1 MRLYELAKQYNVS
14 SKELLLKLRNSGFEV
29 SSHMAV
35 LSNKEIE
42 FLQQLYSSQ
51 KKNQEKMPK
60 KPVQSIVAESVP
72 DRKESIKMTESA
84 ITSKVNP
91 LQKDL
96 AIAIT
101 RDSLLAEKQPVP
113 AESQT
118 LKISSMTLSELA
130 EKIHKP
136 VNELIILLLK
146 KGIVTT
152 KNQLVSEPGLETIAQ
167 QYNITLIKPTKNTE
181 VAAQKSQELT
191 KGTVVHQGVE
201 RAPVFVVIGHVD
213 HGKTTLL
220 DYIRNTR
227 VAAKEKGGITQHIGA
242 YDVNTGHGHLVFID
256 TPGHEAFGKLRQ
268 RGIKV
273 ADIAILIVAADDG
286 VMPQTIEAIRQAKI
300 GQLPLVVAI
309 NKVDKADQASID
321 RVKQQLSQY
330 DVLVE
335 EWGGDVICVPISAK
349 TGSGVDQLLEM
360 LVLQAQMMDLRAE
373 ASVPGRGYVLESRL
387 EKGRGAVATVIS
399 HDGSITMGDYFS
411 CGSTTGRITA
421 LIDSYGV
428 SVKKVG
434 PSVPVRITGFEEMPE
449 VGDIF
454 EVLSK
459 EEYKKCKT
467 SFRKGASNVSAEVG
481 KRFSIESVLNLVLK
495 ADTHSSLEA
504 LIDAI
509 EKVSLQLKKGI
520 SIVFSGI
527 GDVNESDIDS
537 AATTNSMIMTFNVR
551 VEPKAVAYAQGR
563 VEIKSFDIIYRLL
576 EFLHERLAEPVQAE
590 VVIKK
595 VGEAVVL
602 KVFDIKNV
610 GVIAGSQIKEGVFTR
625 KALVK
630 IWRSGK
636 KVGEGRINSL
646 QRDKKVVKE
655 VTAGYECG
663 FVVDGF
669 KEWEVGDKV
678 ECFSEQ

>member
-14 SKELLLKLRNSGFEV
+14 SKDLLLKLRNSGFEV

-35 LSNKEIE
+35 LSDKEIE

-51 KKNQEKMPK
+51 KKSQEKASK
-60 KPVQSIVAESVP
+60 KAVQSIVAESVP
-72 DRKESIKMTESA
+72 DKKESTNMIESLSV
-84 ITSKVNP
+84 SKAHP
-91 LQKDL
+91 QKERTIL
-96 AIAIT
+96 T
-101 RDSLLAEKQPVP
+101 VSKDSLLEKKVAADEPL
-113 AESQT
+113 E
-118 LKISSMTLSELA
+118 LKISSMTLSQLA
-130 EKIHKP
+130 EKINKP
-136 VNELIILLLK
+136 VNELIVLLLK

-152 KNQLVSEPGLETIAQ
+152 KNQLISEPGLEAVAQ
-167 QYNITLIKPTKNTE
+167 QYNITLIKPVKGAE

-191 KGTVVHQGVE
+191 KGAVAHQGVE

-220 DYIRNTR
+220 DYVRNTR

-242 YDVNTGHGHLVFID
+242 YEVHTGHGDLVFID

-286 VMPQTIEAIRQAKI
+286 VMPQTVEAIRQAKI

-330 DVLVE
+330 GILVE
-335 EWGGDVICVPISAK
+335 EWGGDIICVPISAK
-349 TGSGVDQLLEM
+349 TGAGVDQLLEM

-373 ASVPGRGYVLESRL
+373 VSLPGRGYVLESRL

-399 HDGSITMGDYFS
+399 HDGSIAMGDYFS
-411 CGSTTGRITA
+411 CGNTTGRVTA
-421 LIDSYGV
+421 LVDSYGAA
-428 SVKKVG
+428 VKKVG
-434 PSVPVRITGFEEMPE
+434 PSVPARISGFEEMPE

-454 EVLSK
+454 EVVSK
-459 EEYKKCKT
+459 DEYKKCKILLK
-467 SFRKGASNVSAEVG
+467 KGSSVSADVG
-481 KRFSIESVLNLVLK
+481 KRFSVESALNIVLK

-504 LIDAI
+504 LIDAV
-509 EKVSLQLKKGI
+509 EKVSAQLKKGV

-527 GDVNESDIDS
+527 GDVSESDIDI
-537 AATTNSMIMTFNVR
+537 AATTNAMIMTFNVK
-551 VEPKAVAYAQGR
+551 VEPKVASYAQGR
-563 VEIKSFDIIYRLL
+563 TEIKSFDIIYRLL
-576 EFLHERLAEPVQAE
+576 EFLHERLAEPVEAE
-590 VVIKK
+590 VVLKK

-610 GVIAGSQIKEGVFTR
+610 GVIAGSQVKEGVFTR

-630 IWRSGK
+630 VWRNGK

-669 KEWEVGDKV
+669 KDWEVGDKV